1 MAGPIAT
8 KVQAF
13 KELPLSGMSDD
24 AARSIRNNLRYLSA
38 TTDQLASELARVGQA
53 VPSLDGIQSA
63 VTGLQAD
70 VDALEIQVAAT
81 DLVVEALEE
90 DLAALESRVT
100 AVVNLA
106 GPGGTWDVAD
116 LTGFPNFAAIAIN
129 PAASSNTLTLPIL
142 AADEAFVLA
151 IKLTNTGGSVNIDAG
166 AATIVAA
173 GSPVGIYVLPSSFT
187 EGALTIT
194 EYGVTLAWDG
204 VAWQIINTA
213 ILLA

>member
-1 MAGPIAT
+1 MSGPIAT

-13 KELPLSGMSDD
+13 KELPLSGMSTD
-24 AARSIRNNLRYLSA
+24 AATSIRQNFRYIKA
-38 TTDQLASELARVGQA
+38 TTDQLSNELARVGA
-53 VPSLDGIQSA
+53 AIPSLSGVEGQIT
-63 VTGLQAD
+63 VLT
-70 VDALEIQVAAT
+70 AA
-81 DLVVEALEE
+81 VEAIEE
-90 DLAALESRVT
+90 DLTALESRVA

-129 PAASSNTLTLPIL
+129 PAAGSNTLTLPVL
-142 AADEAFVLA
+142 ASDEAFVLA
-151 IKLTNTGGSVNIDAG
+151 IKLTNTGGSVDIDAG

-173 GSPVGIYVLPSSFT
+173 GSPVGVYVLPSSST

-204 VAWQIINTA
+204 AAWQVINN
-213 ILLA
+213 LLSIS